1 MSAAVL
7 LFFFGLLFT
16 IIYSDSEKRFLTLVI
31 GTIIFPNVALF
42 TTNPSI
48 SPQHIILY
56 VFFIVEFFKDR
67 DNFNKSLFFNI
78 LTIPILLNIISYFF
92 TAIYNSGIAS
102 KDMYYGIRDA
112 IDCLGY
118 IYAAYLYARHVG
130 INNLAFK
137 LIPFVCIICACGIIE
152 VMLND
157 NIPYRMVCAA
167 FPHYNGSFDLNSK
180 VSLIES
186 WRLRTFFTTKH
197 PTAFGMLLMS
207 LFLFYLPYL
216 KNDTQER
223 KKILSVL
230 ILLSI
235 NLVLCGSRTALVC
248 ALLGVAL
255 MIFDRVGPF
264 LKLIIAGIVI
274 FSFSALFSF
283 MVDNFQ
289 TSHAGK
295 GSSLDFRER
304 QLLFT
309 MVSISN
315 SPILGNGNKFT
326 SHVIFAEDT
335 RAQDNHGDDLGGL
348 ESVVFSLLIDRGF
361 FGLFSYYLLLLWMFI
376 ILFKHRKAPLI
387 SGGFALVAAG
397 TVFVTLSGTIGNC
410 SQFLFLLAGCQLGEI
425 QKEKIEEL
433 EAEEKPS
440 LDDAKE

>member
-1 MSAAVL
+1 MSVAIL

-67 DNFNKSLFFNI
+67 DNFNKSFFFNI

-92 TAIYNSGIAS
+92 TALYNSGIAS

-315 SPILGNGNKFT
+315 SPILGNGNKYT